1 MDARHEK
8 PPPSPS
14 QRPAPQ
20 IDGFEPSVQVRRRDE
35 IHEEPDAR
43 RDRPAG
49 LERGEEMDFVAP
61 VVSKAFNKAF
71 GLQVPRNVPQRL
83 QR

>member
-1 MDARHEK
+1 M
-8 PPPSPS
+8 
-14 QRPAPQ
+14 
-20 IDGFEPSVQVRRRDE
+20 RRRDE
-35 IHEEPDAR
+35 MHEEPDAL

-49 LERGEEMDFVAP
+49 LERGEEMDFVAL
-61 VVSKAFNKAF
+61 VVSKAFNKPF

>member
-1 MDARHEK
+1 MRSRH
-8 PPPSPS
+8 P
-14 QRPAPQ
+14 RRRNGRAFPQ
-20 IDGFEPSVQVRRRDE
+20 IDGFEPSVHLRRRDE

-61 VVSKAFNKAF
+61 VVSKAFNKSF